1 MAFSLCTFNV
11 NNLYTR
17 YRFGKKI
24 PGEKPHKDQPVETE
38 HAHPFTVSP
47 RLFEP
52 LGQAKR
58 ILAAEAITGDMGR
71 FPDILCLQEVESLPA
86 LRRFN
91 EDYLKAAY
99 SYAFLVESHDARRI
113 HTGVL
118 SKSPLRRIRSHLDI
132 PDRRGTFLFP
142 RDCLEI
148 EVKADTGQGETLTLL
163 VNHFKSG
170 LEKEDSASKEA
181 TSLRERQAEGVVE
194 ILRERFPGPAFDTGL
209 FAVIGDLN
217 DHLDSGSLRPLT
229 RESGLVDALGRIHDQ
244 RERWTYWLRKKNSVF
259 PYDHILLSPRLDEIS
274 QLSRPRIERRGIG
287 FRRYVK
293 KKLQGPKRVYLCQ
306 PGRDEPGRVD
316 FQFDRFPQVTPKVE
330 ASDHCP
336 VFFSF

>member
-1 MAFSLCTFNV
+1 MTLSLASFNI
-11 NNLYTR
+11 NNLYSR

-24 PGEKPHKDQPVETE
+24 PGEKSCQPAETE
-38 HAHPFTVSP
+38 PLHPVTANP
-47 RLFEP
+47 KQFEP
-52 LGQAKR
+52 LGRAKR
-58 ILAAEAITGDMGR
+58 TLAAEAITGDMGR
-71 FPDILCLQEVESLPA
+71 YPDILCLQEVESLPA

-91 EDYLKAAY
+91 EDYLRSAY
-99 SYAFLVESHDARRI
+99 AYAFLVESRDPRRI
-113 HTGVL
+113 HSGVL
-118 SKSPLRRIRSHLDI
+118 SKRPLRRVRSHLDT

-170 LEKEDSASKEA
+170 LEKDAVGVKEA
-181 TSLRERQAEGVVE
+181 SLLRGRQAEGVLE
-194 ILRERFPGPAFDTGL
+194 ILRERFPGPAFDSAL

-217 DHLDSGSLRPLT
+217 DHPGSEALQPLT
-229 RESGLVDALGRIHDQ
+229 RDAGLADALQRIAEPRD
-244 RERWTYWLRKKNSVF
+244 RWTYWLRKKNAVF
-259 PYDHILLSPRLDEIS
+259 PFDQVLLSPRLDEIS
-274 QLSRPRIERRGIG
+274 RSSRPRIERRGIG

-293 KKLQGPKRVYLCQ
+293 KKLQGPKRVYL
-306 PGRDEPGRVD
+306 GEPGRPEPEKVD
-316 FQFDRFPQVTPKVE
+316 FQFDRFTEVTPKVE